1 MIVCILMP
9 RFALMVA
16 AGGREALAA
25 GPLALAPEL
34 GREQLIGE
42 ASAAA
47 EAYGVHAGLRLGEAL
62 ARCPALRL
70 VAPDPAGVADA
81 WERVIGAL
89 EGIGAAVESAHPG
102 AAWFDAR
109 GLRGLHGGDRKG
121 VTAATRRALTT
132 PVRIGAAPSRF
143 PALAAASRA

>member
-9 RFALMVA
+9 RFELAVA
-16 AGGREALAA
+16 AGGREALAS

-34 GREQLIGE
+34 GREPLIGE

-70 VAPDPAGVADA
+70 VAPGPAGGAGA
-81 WERVIGAL
+81 WERGIGAL
-89 EGIGAAVESAHPG
+89 EGICAAVG
-102 AAWFDAR
+102 AERPRAARVAPR
-109 GLRGLHGGDRKG
+109 GLRRL
-121 VTAATRRALTT
+121 
-132 PVRIGAAPSRF
+132 
-143 PALAAASRA
+143 